1 MGNILTVNNLCKN
14 YEAFSLKNVSF
25 SLDKGYI
32 MGFIGRNGAGKTT
45 TLKTMFNLV
54 HHDSGTVEMFGKDFF
69 ENELFCKQH
78 SSFMLGGANCF
89 VSKKL
94 KTIKSVVKKF
104 YDEWDDEAYKSY
116 ISLFKLDE
124 NKKVSELS
132 EGMKVKFGLALAMSH
147 NAKFLVLDE
156 PTSGLD
162 PVSRDELLEI
172 FQKLIADGER
182 SILFSTHIIS
192 DLEKCADY
200 ITYIKEGE
208 ILASTEKDAFID
220 GYRVVQGKN
229 DQLNDE
235 MKKKLIGI
243 KNNAFGWNALIKKE
257 DLSLVKGL
265 EIALPDLETIMV
277 HIEKE

>member
-1 MGNILTVNNLCKN
+1 
-14 YEAFSLKNVSF
+14 
-25 SLDKGYI
+25 
-32 MGFIGRNGAGKTT
+32 
-45 TLKTMFNLV
+45 
-54 HHDSGTVEMFGKDFF
+54 
-69 ENELFCKQH
+69 
-78 SSFMLGGANCF
+78 MLGGANYF

-208 ILASTEKDAFID
+208 ISLPPKRTPLSTAIALF
-220 GYRVVQGKN
+220 RAKN

-257 DLSLVKGL
+257 DLSLVMGL

>member
-78 SSFMLGGANCF
+78 SSFMLGGANYF

-208 ILASTEKDAFID
+208 ILDSTEKDAFID

>member
-78 SSFMLGGANCF
+78 SSFMLGGANYF

-265 EIALPDLETIMV
+265 EIALPDLETIIV

>member
-54 HHDSGTVEMFGKDFF
+54 HHDSGAVEMFGKDFF

-78 SSFMLGGANCF
+78 SSFMLGGANYF

>member
-78 SSFMLGGANCF
+78 SSFMLGGANYF

>member
-1 MGNILTVNNLCKN
+1 
-14 YEAFSLKNVSF
+14 
-25 SLDKGYI
+25 
-32 MGFIGRNGAGKTT
+32 
-45 TLKTMFNLV
+45 MFNLV

-78 SSFMLGGANCF
+78 SSFMLGGANYF